1 MARYVSLDITV
12 SGRLGPAGAVKAQEG
27 GFMNL
32 LGLLLA
38 ALTAKNSLAQI
49 AKKTGLSEKKIKKL
63 MMIAVPIML
72 KYLTQNAS
80 SGDGVNSLLGALAQ
94 HNNKEDM
101 TLQLKDA
108 DEKDGG
114 KIIGHIFGKKQDEVT
129 QNISAQSGLTQEQV
143 NQILA
148 IMAPA
153 IMSGVSE
160 ASTNTTASQQTGAAA
175 NPYSGIFGALLG
187 THANTQAEEKD
198 DAINGTALL
207 HALLN
212 ARK

>member
-1 MARYVSLDITV
+1 
-12 SGRLGPAGAVKAQEG
+12 
-27 GFMNL
+27 
-32 LGLLLA
+32 
-38 ALTAKNSLAQI
+38 
-49 AKKTGLSEKKIKKL
+49 
-63 MMIAVPIML
+63 MMIAVPILL

-101 TLQLKDA
+101 TLQLKEA

-129 QNISAQSGLTQEQV
+129 QNISAQSGLTQDQV

-160 ASTNTTASQQTGAAA
+160 ASTNTAASQQTGDAA
-175 NPYSGIFGALLG
+175 NTYSGIFGALLG
-187 THANTQAEEKD
+187 TAANAHEEETN

-207 HALLN
+207 QALLN

>member
-1 MARYVSLDITV
+1 MQPAR
-12 SGRLGPAGAVKAQEG
+12 PACAVKAQEG

-63 MMIAVPIML
+63 MMIAVPILL

-187 THANTQAEEKD
+187 TAANAHEEETN

-207 HALLN
+207 QALLN

>member
-1 MARYVSLDITV
+1 MCLA
-12 SGRLGPAGAVKAQEG
+12 AQEG

-38 ALTAKNSLAQI
+38 ALTTKNSLAQI

-63 MMIAVPIML
+63 MMIAVPILL

-80 SGDGVNSLLGALAQ
+80 SGAGAHSLLGALAQ
-94 HNNKEDM
+94 HTNKEDM

-114 KIIGHIFGKKQDEVT
+114 KIIGHIFGKKQNEVT

-153 IMSGVSE
+153 LMSGVSE
-160 ASTNTTASQQTGAAA
+160 VSTDAAANQQTGAPA

-187 THANTQAEEKD
+187 SDANTQAEEKN

-207 HALLN
+207 QALLN